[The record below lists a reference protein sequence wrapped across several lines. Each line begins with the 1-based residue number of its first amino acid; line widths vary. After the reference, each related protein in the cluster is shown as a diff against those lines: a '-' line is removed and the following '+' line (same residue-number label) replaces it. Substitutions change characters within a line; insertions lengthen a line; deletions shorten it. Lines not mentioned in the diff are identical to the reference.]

1 VAARAIAE
9 RAGNRE
15 DRKGKTMQAQH
26 RISFIL
32 ASLIASTAWG
42 QQSAPPKP
50 TGNAQPLTA
59 AMAAIQK
66 ELNAVGKLNF
76 VVHIYNAEEKGDSP
90 YSEQLS
96 NVVADT
102 ATCTIHYHWWRMM
115 HGDVVNDEDISLKL
129 HDVEVVA
136 TMSHDEYLKKVA
148 KEEGPTPDGDRGY
161 YEKFEPPLFMVMVQ
175 ISDED
180 GAAFSFTDAK
190 QAGRVGKA
198 TTQAVQLCGGKTGAF

>member
-1 VAARAIAE
+1 
-9 RAGNRE
+9 
-15 DRKGKTMQAQH
+15 MQAYQ

-32 ASLIASTAWG
+32 IFFIASTACG
-42 QQSAPPKP
+42 QQSAPPKSAAIP
-50 TGNAQPLTA
+50 QPLTA

-96 NVVADT
+96 NVVADP

-115 HGDVVNDEDISLKL
+115 HGDVVNDEDVSLKL
-129 HDVEVVA
+129 HDVEIVA
-136 TMSHDEYLKKVA
+136 TLSHDEYLKKVA

-161 YEKFEPPLFMVMVQ
+161 YEKFDPPLFIVLVQ

-198 TTQAVQLCGGKTGAF
+198 MTQAVQLCGGKTGTF